1 LIVDRAWSDRATVD
15 RKKPMIDPAFLTRLR
30 EQPQVGCFVSF
41 ASPGFTE
48 FIAQL
53 GFDFTLLDS
62 EHAAMD
68 STDIEDMIRA
78 SQCAG
83 VPSIVRVPYNRPE
96 YIRRAL
102 DSGANGVQVP
112 LINNAEEAR
121 AAVRP
126 ALFPGAGERGV
137 AYLTRA
143 ARYGMEPDRATY
155 FDRCNATKV
164 VSLHI
169 ETVEAVKN
177 LDAILDVGCA
187 EVYFVGPGDL
197 AVSMGYAHDP
207 NNAEVIRTIEHC
219 IRTISK
225 RGFVAGTLCTDLA
238 RTELAMEWGAH
249 YLVTAIAP
257 FLMQS
262 VGTYLRAV
270 RGQ

>member
-1 LIVDRAWSDRATVD
+1 
-15 RKKPMIDPAFLTRLR
+15 MIDPGFLSRLR
-30 EQPQVGCFVSF
+30 ERPQVGCFVTF

-48 FIAQL
+48 FVAHL

-68 STDIEDMIRA
+68 SVHIEDMIRA

-83 VPSIVRVPYNRPE
+83 VPTIVRVPYNRPE

-112 LINNAEEAR
+112 LINNADEAR

-126 ALFPGAGERGV
+126 ALFPAAGERGV
-137 AYLTRA
+137 AYMTRA

-155 FDRCNATKV
+155 FDRCNTTKI

-169 ETVEAVKN
+169 ETVDAVKN

-187 EVYFVGPGDL
+187 EVFFVGPGDL

-207 NNAEVIRTIEHC
+207 NNAEVIQTIERC
-219 IRTISK
+219 IRTITK
-225 RGFVAGTLCTDLA
+225 RGYVAGTLCNDLKRA
-238 RTELAMEWGAH
+238 EQAIEWGAH
-249 YLVTAIAP
+249 YLVTAVAP
-257 FLMQS
+257 FLVPS
-262 VGTYLRAV
+262 VGTFLRAV